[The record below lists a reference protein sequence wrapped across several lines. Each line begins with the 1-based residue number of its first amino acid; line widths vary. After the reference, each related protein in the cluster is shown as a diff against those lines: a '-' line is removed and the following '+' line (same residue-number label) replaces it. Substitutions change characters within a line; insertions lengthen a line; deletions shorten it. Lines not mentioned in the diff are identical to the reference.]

1 MYVFLLIPCA
11 FHNKAQGQA
20 STMNENLLPKVSAF
34 EFSLLMAIRVGG
46 THVDSTRLTRV
57 LFGDATGRE
66 IPTAQVY
73 AALQRLEQDGMISS
87 RETELEPEPIQG
99 EKSERLYELTVLG
112 QETLEDSFRNI
123 RQFQR

>member
-1 MYVFLLIPCA
+1 
-11 FHNKAQGQA
+11 
-20 STMNENLLPKVSAF
+20 MNENPLPKVTAF

-46 THVDSTRLTRV
+46 PNVDDTRLTKV
-57 LFGDATGRE
+57 VFGDATGRE

-73 AALQRLEQDGMISS
+73 AALQRLEQDGMITS
-87 RETELEPEPIQG
+87 RETTELTELEPIQG

-123 RQFQR
+123 HQFQR